1 MVNNIPI
8 IYNIRG
14 VMGMQET
21 TAKPFLDPVLVSLM
35 KKEVSKSKEADEP
48 VNRAFEVI
56 AEKSGL
62 KFNTVRNYYYRYI
75 HEKDNKQKNPV
86 QGKKAHSRK
95 KDVAGNSF
103 TEQEVKD
110 LMMAM
115 LIGQAKGKSVRGCAN
130 ELANN
135 DKKLMLRYQNKY
147 RNVLA
152 GNPEYVKE
160 LMEEM
165 SNKGMIYF
173 NPFTKQVVHGKKTN
187 SEGELFD
194 NIGRLVANINE
205 IDSPQLDNFFA
216 GLQELSNMAV
226 QYKRQSKEK
235 NQGQLLSIINKLID
249 INKRFLDLPP
259 AAKLT
264 ALSEYIRQVESCI
277 KEMDKV
283 SC

>member
-56 AEKSGL
+56 AQKSGL

-75 HEKDNKQKNPV
+75 HEKDNNQKNSH
-86 QGKKAHSRK
+86 QGKKTHSRK
-95 KDVAGNSF
+95 RDVAGNSF

-165 SNKGMIYF
+165 SNKGMVYF
-173 NPFTKQVVHGKKTN
+173 NPFTKQVVYGKKIN

-205 IDSPQLDNFFA
+205 INSPQLDNFFA

>member
-1 MVNNIPI
+1 
-8 IYNIRG
+8 
-14 VMGMQET
+14 MQEN
-21 TAKPFLDPVLVSLM
+21 TAKPFLDPILVSLM

-75 HEKDNKQKNPV
+75 HEKDNKN
-86 QGKKAHSRK
+86 SRANTETQSRRG
-95 KDVAGNSF
+95 DVAGNTF

-115 LIGQAKGKSVRGCAN
+115 LIGQAKGKSVRGCAK

-147 RNVLA
+147 RNVIA
-152 GNPEYVKE
+152 GNPEYVRE
-160 LMEEM
+160 LMDEM
-165 SNKGMIYF
+165 ASKGLVYY
-173 NPFTKQVVHGKKTN
+173 NPLNKQVVHGKAFD

-194 NIGRLVANINE
+194 NVGRLVSNINE
-205 IDSPQLDNFFA
+205 IDSPQLYKFLA
-216 GLQELSNMAV
+216 GLQELTSMAL

-235 NQGQLLSIINKLID
+235 NQGQLISIINKLID

-264 ALSEYIRQVESCI
+264 GLSEYIRQVENCI
-277 KEMDKV
+277 KEMDKI